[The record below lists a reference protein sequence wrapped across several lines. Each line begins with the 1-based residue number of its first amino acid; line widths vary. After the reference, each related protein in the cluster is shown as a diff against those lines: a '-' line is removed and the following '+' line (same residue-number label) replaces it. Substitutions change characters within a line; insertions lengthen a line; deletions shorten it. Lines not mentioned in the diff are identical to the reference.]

1 MKDSDIGD
9 VPVHSITNIPRQ
21 TSEVLKVLEEKC
33 MMTAPAPFPQSAQ
46 YKKADEA
53 DVDNQDEPGTEKPR
67 QKRKKKSK
75 NKRRAPAQ
83 VAKAFKGDPKA
94 EPAVVVP
101 DEFKPATPDETYTPA
116 RYSELRKHFV
126 SEKMAAG
133 MSWKDAQAEW
143 NRGNLKR
150 QLLSSLDL
158 PELKKRRFVSKD
170 CTTNPWAS

>member
-33 MMTAPAPFPQSAQ
+33 MMTAPVPFPQSAQ

-83 VAKAFKGDPKA
+83 VAKASKGDPKA
-94 EPAVVVP
+94 EPAVV
-101 DEFKPATPDETYTPA
+101 T
-116 RYSELRKHFV
+116 
-126 SEKMAAG
+126 
-133 MSWKDAQAEW
+133 
-143 NRGNLKR
+143 
-150 QLLSSLDL
+150 
-158 PELKKRRFVSKD
+158 
-170 CTTNPWAS
+170 